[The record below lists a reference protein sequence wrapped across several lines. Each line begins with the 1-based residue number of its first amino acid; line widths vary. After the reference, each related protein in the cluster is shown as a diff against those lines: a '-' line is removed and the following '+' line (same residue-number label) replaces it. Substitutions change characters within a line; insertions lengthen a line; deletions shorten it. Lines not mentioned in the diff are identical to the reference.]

1 MVSNRTRQ
9 ARFSVR
15 FGFLCEGMD
24 GESAPREFRHDDLSF
39 ALAMV
44 DPFNHGKWMEQVA
57 SLRRRGDRM
66 TITMTSG
73 SDEHGMVARAILVER
88 V

>member
-1 MVSNRTRQ
+1 MISRTHTKRY
-9 ARFSVR
+9 SVKY
-15 FGFLCEGMD
+15 GFKCVGMD
-24 GESAPREFRHDDLSF
+24 GEAAPREFRHDDLSF

-57 SLRRRGDRM
+57 RLRRRGDRM

-73 SDEHGMVARAILVER
+73 SDEHGMVARAILVKR